1 MNTNKTSNLLTLYI
15 QIWIYQLIG
24 ITIFSLARIFHLF
37 SLSSIENL
45 SKHLDSLP
53 LFLWNSWRFDIQA
66 ITYISL
72 PAILAALVVSFIGKN
87 AVNKYIGVIRVYYS
101 VLLSI
106 VTLIVTA
113 EFFYFEN
120 FTSRY
125 NIVFFDF
132 FDEGPM
138 SLLLTMWQDY
148 PLVKILLSVIAF
160 GVLIYVSGKY
170 ISRIKVNILCNPIYI
185 VLIAI
190 IGMTFILMRGSVTR
204 YTLQVEAFMVSNDE
218 KINQSVPNSFY
229 LLKKAYK
236 ERKNSFKIYSDEYLL
251 SNAGFNNIHE
261 AILNAGLPLCDANSN
276 IEKLENAI
284 FGTAPGNGKCSLKSP
299 NVLLILSESWSS
311 IITEMDKGDSLDIL
325 GSLRKHLKEDI
336 MFKNFQSVRN
346 GTIYSIEMVT
356 LTMPYIH
363 FFNSRYR
370 FKNFQTSIAHPFKE
384 DGYNTAF
391 ITGID
396 PTWENILEG
405 LSYQDFDTIIGRQD
419 ILHEIKGSST
429 NAIGVYDEF
438 LMQYLFERMNN
449 NKETPQFTVV
459 LTTTNHPPFTY
470 PDNMEL
476 PPITDAW
483 YESDKLIGE
492 RDVLTKYGLGAQYA
506 NKSIGDFLTKFKAS
520 ELADNTIVIITG
532 DHNTRSIFNYNGD
545 LSRLQY
551 SVPLYIYLP
560 AALAMDDNQK
570 EVIKERYG
578 SHYDILSTIAP
589 LSLNKGT
596 KYLNVGNN
604 LLDTTKNE
612 SQFFS
617 YNEEQLLATQ
627 NCNTDSLMG
636 VMRSRE
642 LIMKLY
648 YQNLFREFQKDKKVA
663 N

>member
-1 MNTNKTSNLLTLYI
+1 MNRNRTADLLTLYI

-24 ITIFSLARIFHLF
+24 ILIFSLARVFHLAQQTSF
-37 SLSSIENL
+37 ENI
-45 SKHLDSLP
+45 SKHIDSLP

-72 PAILAALVVSFIGKN
+72 PAILVALIAVFVGKKGVSRCSAFLRI
-87 AVNKYIGVIRVYYS
+87 YYAI
-101 VLLSI
+101 LLSI
-106 VTLIVTA
+106 VSLIVTA
-113 EFFYFEN
+113 EFYFFNN

-132 FDEGPM
+132 FDEGPL
-138 SLLLTMWQDY
+138 SLLITMWQDY
-148 PLVKILLSVIAF
+148 PLLKILLSVMAF
-160 GVLIYVSGKY
+160 GVLIYTAGKY
-170 ISRIKVNILCNPIYI
+170 ISKISVNFKFNPLYLL
-185 VLIAI
+185 LIAI
-190 IGMTFILMRGSVTR
+190 IGVTFIFMRGSVTR

-218 KINQSVPNSFY
+218 KINQAVPNSFY

-236 ERKNSFKIYSDEYLL
+236 ERKNSFKIYSDEQLL
-251 SNAGFNNIHE
+251 SDGGFHNIDD
-261 AILNAGLPLCDANSN
+261 AIRNAGLPLCNAETN

-284 FGTAPGNGKCSLKSP
+284 FATAPGNDKDSLGSP

-311 IITEMDKGDSLDIL
+311 IITNMDKGDSLDIL
-325 GSLRKHLKEDI
+325 CSLRKHLNEDI
-336 MFKNFQSVRN
+336 SLKNFQSVRN

-356 LTMPYIH
+356 MTMPYIR

-370 FKNFQTSIAHPFKE
+370 FKNIPTSIAHPFKE

-405 LSYQDFDTIIGRQD
+405 LSYQGFDTIIGRQD
-419 ILHEIKGSST
+419 ILHQIEGSST
-429 NAIGVYDEF
+429 NAIGVYDEY

-449 NKETPQFTVV
+449 DNNKPQFTIV

-476 PPITDAW
+476 PPLTDEW
-483 YESDKLIGE
+483 YNSTDLIGDK
-492 RDVLTKYGLGAQYA
+492 DVLTKYGLGAQYA

-520 ELADNTIVIITG
+520 DLANNTIVIITG
-532 DHNTRSIFNYNGD
+532 DHNARSIFNYSN
-545 LSRLQY
+545 STTSKLQY
-551 SVPLYIYLP
+551 SVPFYMYLP
-560 AALAMDDNQK
+560 PSYCVSAEEK
-570 EVIKERYG
+570 EIIEKRYA

-589 LSLNKGT
+589 LSLKKGT

-604 LLDTTKNE
+604 ILDTTKQNKD
-612 SQFFS
+612 FFS
-617 YNEEQLLATQ
+617 YNEEQIMAPEES
-627 NCNTDSLMG
+627 NKDSLMN
-636 VMRSRE
+636 VMKSRE

-648 YQNLFREFQKDKKVA
+648 YQNQFREYQTNK